1 MPRSNFF
8 AHLGLLAVRDFL
20 DAEVCARLREDMLA
34 AKVSAGTVGTKT
46 EDVIDEDIRRA
57 AVAKVPADSKSLINS
72 RLSDLQPELE
82 SHFNLTLKR
91 FEKPQFL
98 IYSQGG
104 FYTPHQDSSDDPE
117 AVEYIKMRKVS
128 VVIFLNSESEEPG
141 KSFYV
146 GGKLTFYGL
155 MKDPLWKNCG
165 LPLIGE
171 EGLLIAFRS
180 DVTHEVT
187 PVTCGTRHTIVTWF
201 F

>member
-8 AHLGLLAVRDFL
+8 AHLGLLAIRDFL
-20 DAEVCARLREDMLA
+20 DAELCARLREEMLA

-72 RLSDLQPELE
+72 RLSDLQPKLE
-82 SHFNLTLKR
+82 SHFNPTLKR

-141 KSFYV
+141 KSFFV
-146 GGKLTFYGL
+146 GGKVTFFGFL
-155 MKDPLWKNCG
+155 KNPPLKKFG
-165 LPLIGE
+165 FPMIGRERFLIR
-171 EGLLIAFRS
+171 FRS
-180 DVTHEVT
+180 RGV
-187 PVTCGTRHTIVTWF
+187 
-201 F
+201 